1 MDWNENKSVRLSQA
15 CVVLFAV
22 CLLLLDCLCY
32 FAVRWFTGLRGMPW
46 QTGKLMMLTI
56 YLCSVFGWI
65 LLWKLWRLLA
75 NIRAQ
80 VIFDARNVA
89 LLRAVSWCWVAD
101 LSGERGLLSAICRD
115 CNRSGLHGADC
126 PDCQERLPAGDFDEG
141 RSGSDDLGGAAWR
154 FWSIWM

>member
-80 VIFDARNVA
+80 IVFDARNVS
-89 LLRAVSWCWVAD
+89 LLRAVSWCWT
-101 LSGERGLLSAICRD
+101 LS
-115 CNRSGLHGADC
+115 RSC
-126 PDCQERLPAGDFDEG
+126 
-141 RSGSDDLGGAAWR
+141 AAA
-154 FWSIWM
+154 